1 MPYHRPRARELEPRP
16 LQRHGDHAGP
26 QAERASRGGGASA
39 REVAIGR
46 LDVSH
51 GPFVR
56 SERRS
61 RSPPGRVRPDRLG
74 RRALPP
80 PADWHVG
87 KPLRGRSRMDE
98 YARALEQV
106 AGIAVDRKVDA
117 VLIAGDVFDSPA
129 PPPEAEK
136 LVYDFLAR
144 LVSERIACVLIAGN
158 HDHPKKL
165 GALASLLEGLRIHVR
180 PEVRPPD
187 QGGVVSLASRDGKEE
202 ARIAVL
208 PFVPE
213 RRVVD
218 ACTVMD
224 AEHKWF
230 EAYGKRIEEI
240 LAALVKGLPANTVN
254 IVLAHLLVDGARVGT
269 GGARAA
275 PRPGLR
281 RQPPAAPVDGPV
293 HRPRPPPPP
302 AGGPGPGE
310 DPLPRFPDRARL
322 RRAGAGEERRRPRR
336 ATPATARHRARAG
349 HSGTTAAHGRGYAGR
364 AAAARGRE
372 SDDYLRVRVKTD
384 GPTPGLADRV
394 KELLP
399 NALDVTV
406 DHPRDA
412 GAQPERGKGRGKL
425 APAQLFAAYYE
436 HRNQTP
442 PPAELQKLFDAIH
455 EEAAR

>member
-1 MPYHRPRARELEPRP
+1 
-16 LQRHGDHAGP
+16 
-26 QAERASRGGGASA
+26 
-39 REVAIGR
+39 VR
-46 LDVSH
+46 LLH
-51 GPFVR
+51 T
-56 SERRS
+56 
-61 RSPPGRVRPDRLG
+61 
-74 RRALPP
+74 
-80 PADWHVG
+80 ADWHVG
-87 KPLRGRSRMDE
+87 KPLRGRSRMEE

-106 AGIAVDRKVDA
+106 ARVARDRKVDA
-117 VLIAGDVFDSPA
+117 VLVAGDIFDSPA

-187 QGGVVSLASRDGKEE
+187 QGGIVSLASRDGKEE
-202 ARIAVL
+202 ARVAVL

-224 AEHKWF
+224 AEHEWF
-230 EAYGKRIEEI
+230 EEYSKRIEQI
-240 LAALVKGLPANTVN
+240 LAALVKGLPATSVN

-269 GGARAA
+269 GERELHLGQVYGVNPQQLPSTVQYVAL
-275 PRPGLR
+275 GHL
-281 RQPPAAPVDGPV
+281 
-293 HRPRPPPPP
+293 HRPQEVLAPAKTRYPGSLIELDFGEQEQEKSVVVLDARPQRPPDIELVPVT
-302 AGGPGPGE
+302 AG
-310 DPLPRFPDRARL
+310 RRL
-322 RRAGAGEERRRPRR
+322 RTVEGALDDLQRLADER
-336 ATPATARHRARAG
+336 
-349 HSGTTAAHGRGYAGR
+349 
-364 AAAARGRE
+364 
-372 SDDYLRVRVKTD
+372 SDDYLRVRVKAEA
-384 GPTPGLADRV
+384 PTPGLADRV

-436 HRNQTP
+436 HRNQAP
-442 PPAELQKLFDAIH
+442 PPKELQQLFDQLH